1 MFSCRIRLDTVH
13 LSMVINLHLFGL
25 QKVGYTELMFG
36 LSLHFQVIIIH
47 GNRQM
52 ERAVD
57 GFAGNVRI
65 QINARHIDA
74 VIYAVGQVQPYLTVD
89 TIGLQS

>member
-1 MFSCRIRLDTVH
+1 MLSCGIRLDIAH
-13 LSMVINLHLFGL
+13 LCMVINLHLCGL

-36 LSLHFQVIIIH
+36 LRLHFQGIIIH

-57 GFAGNVRI
+57 GSACNVRS
-65 QINARHIDA
+65 QTNARHIDA

-89 TIGLQS
+89 SIGLQS